1 MDKAKT
7 TADTD
12 LGFAIV
18 GGFYVYVTVPWLNV
32 VPIISTPAGCGV
44 LFDPLLWFGGPD
56 ECEGDNYDNV
66 EKTCRSDLT
75 ITDTMGDQGWP
86 GTCIALDALLP
97 SVNAAWPIPRG
108 CQLRAALVSASR
120 KSLCGHTHLHLWLE

>member
-18 GGFYVYVTVPWLNV
+18 GGFYVYVTVPWLYV

-44 LFDPLLWFGGPD
+44 LFNELLWFGGPN
-56 ECEGDNYDNV
+56 ECKGDNYDNV

-86 GTCIALDALLP
+86 GMCLRVALDAHLP
-97 SVNAAWPIPRG
+97 SVNAARPIPRG
-108 CQLRAALVSASR
+108 CQPRAALVSTSSVTVWAP
-120 KSLCGHTHLHLWLE
+120 LALAA

>member
-18 GGFYVYVTVPWLNV
+18 GGFYVYVTVPWLYV
-32 VPIISTPAGCGV
+32 VPILPTLPGCVSPWLRLSTLHGV
-44 LFDPLLWFGGPD
+44 LINPLLSFGGPG
-56 ECEGDNYDNV
+56 ECEGDNYDNM
-66 EKTCRSDLT
+66 ENTCRSDLT

-86 GTCIALDALLP
+86 GMCILVALEAHLP
-97 SVNAAWPIPRG
+97 SVNAAQSIPR
-108 CQLRAALVSASR
+108 S
-120 KSLCGHTHLHLWLE
+120 